1 MSMPTVSPSSPKPG
15 DIDTAP
21 AVRVDRLTRV
31 FRTPMRRQKL
41 IAVRELSLEV
51 KPGEIYGLIG
61 PNGSGKSTT
70 MKCLL
75 GLVRPS
81 AGSCSIFGRDSRS
94 TASRR
99 EVGFL
104 PENPYFYK
112 HLSGRETIR
121 FYGRLCG
128 LRGRALEE
136 RADELLEF
144 VGLSDA
150 ADRRLGGY
158 SKGMLQRIGLA
169 QALVHHPRLLVL
181 DEPTAGVDPRGSR
194 VIRDLVL
201 GFKER
206 GITVMLCSHLLE
218 QVQEV
223 CDRVGIIYEGRM
235 VREGRTEDL
244 IAVENQTEIVLENA
258 DTALLEE
265 LRRLVTRHAADR
277 PGAASGAAPRW
288 LRDGRPR
295 TTLERLFLEAT
306 GDSSRA
312 GAPAADAHAGAA
324 PSEQAGPPADSP
336 PNEPTH
342 E

>member
-1 MSMPTVSPSSPKPG
+1 MSMSTVSTPPSKPG
-15 DIDTAP
+15 EADPAP

-51 KPGEIYGLIG
+51 RQGEIYGLIG

-128 LRGRALEE
+128 LRGRALED

-144 VGLSDA
+144 VGLTDA
-150 ADRRLGGY
+150 AERRLGGY

-169 QALVHHPRLLVL
+169 QALVHQPRLLVL

-194 VIRDLVL
+194 VIRDLVI

-258 DTALLEE
+258 DAGLLEE
-265 LRRLVTRHAADR
+265 LRQVVARRAGGASATAA
-277 PGAASGAAPRW
+277 PAAGPRW

-306 GDSSRA
+306 G
-312 GAPAADAHAGAA
+312 APPTEGEAAADAANDRNDP
-324 PSEQAGPPADSP
+324 PSTSA
-336 PNEPTH
+336 
-342 E
+342 